1 MNRVLLNRRSALCL
15 MTAAMAVPA
24 SSAIALTQSDAE
36 EFVRGAVTA
45 LRNLIDQGAEGEAGA
60 AKFVALLEDKAA
72 LPQLGKFA
80 VGRAWRSMSS
90 SQKEN
95 YQSAFR
101 SYVAQ
106 TYAKRFGDYAGED
119 IVVTGSVDA
128 GRKGVLVKSELV
140 RPSSAAIEIE
150 WLVTD
155 RLGPLKLA
163 DLLFE
168 GVSLSITMRELFGS
182 MLDKRNGDIDR
193 FINDLAASEG
203 A

>member
-1 MNRVLLNRRSALCL
+1 MTSVLLNRRTALCL
-15 MTAAMAVPA
+15 MTAAVLAPA
-24 SSAIALTQSDAE
+24 TQAFALTKPDAE
-36 EFVRGAVTA
+36 EFVRGAVAA
-45 LRNLIDQGAEGEAGA
+45 LRNLIDQGAEGEEGA
-60 AKFVALLEDKAA
+60 AEFVSLLEDKAA

-80 VGRAWRSMSS
+80 IGRAWRGMSS
-90 SQKEN
+90 SQKES
-95 YQSAFR
+95 YQFAFR
-101 SYVAQ
+101 NYIAR

-119 IVVTGSVDA
+119 IVVLGSVDA
-128 GRKGVLVKSELV
+128 GRKGILVKSELV
-140 RPSSAAIEIE
+140 RPSAGNIEIE

-182 MLDKRNGDIDR
+182 MVDKRGGDIDR
-193 FINDLAASEG
+193 FIADLAESDG